1 MRVGVEELFENLKR
15 SMISLHEK
23 ETMGTLSSLIA
34 ENVPPKEI
42 ISALNQCMTQVTK
55 MFQDG
60 IYYMSGLLL
69 ANEIMRVCM
78 EKLIPLVLKGSGT
91 EKRGLVLL
99 GTIEGD
105 IHELGKNMAAWFLRA
120 DGFEVVD
127 LGVDIAPRVFLREIL
142 LREPD
147 VVGVSLLMANSVP
160 QVRRL
165 VGLVREVYTDRQPP
179 PIFVGCSFLKP
190 DADKDTLLTLEEDER
205 KFLEVEYIV
214 HDALDT
220 VEVCRE
226 LVKRRRKE

>member
-1 MRVGVEELFENLKR
+1 MTVEALFEKLKG
-15 SMISLHEK
+15 SMVALDEK
-23 ETMGTLSSLIA
+23 ETLAALSALIS

-42 ISALNQCMTQVTK
+42 IGALNECMSLVTK

-69 ANEIMRVCM
+69 ANEIMRVSM
-78 EKLIPLVLKGSGT
+78 EKLIPLILRGT
-91 EKRGLVLL
+91 GNEKRGLVLL

-127 LGVDIAPRVFLREIL
+127 LGVDIPPRVFLKEIL

-147 VVGVSLLMANSVP
+147 VVGVSLLMASSVQ
-160 QVRRL
+160 QVKRL
-165 VGLVREVYTDRQPP
+165 VGLVREVYTDRPPP
-179 PIFVGCSFLKP
+179 PIFVGCSFLQP
-190 DADKDTLLTLEEDER
+190 DSDKDTLSALMEDER
-205 KFLEVEYIV
+205 KFLEVEYVV

-220 VEVCRE
+220 VDVCRE
-226 LVKRRRKE
+226 LVKRKKKEA